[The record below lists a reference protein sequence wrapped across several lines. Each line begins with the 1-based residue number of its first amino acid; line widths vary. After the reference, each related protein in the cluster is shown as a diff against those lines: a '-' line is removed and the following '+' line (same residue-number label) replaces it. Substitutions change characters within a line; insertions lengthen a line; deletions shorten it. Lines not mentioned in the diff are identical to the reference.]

1 MKNTKH
7 QFQSWLEQR
16 TDTFAVAAY
25 HNETPFRLL
34 TDRFDLL
41 LLVVTFAENDHHH
54 LFHYIKDGLRV
65 QEIRMSKQTL
75 EQTIGRGD
83 SRKLMQWLID
93 GEIWLDRES
102 YLSEWKHQLNTF
114 APSLRAR
121 KLLMEFSHF
130 VTSFL
135 QSKEY
140 VREDHLLDAYNMILE
155 ALHHWAR
162 IVIIEAGLHPEV
174 MVWKQVRM
182 VNPGIYKLYEELTQ
196 SSETLRQ
203 RIELVQLACDF
214 SVMSKAEQCSSLLLQ
229 TIASRKE
236 PWSIEELHACLD
248 DQGIHLSLL
257 LSKLV
262 RKSLVREVPVS
273 FNGDY
278 EIMEIRYT
286 I

>member
-1 MKNTKH
+1 MKNVRNL
-7 QFQSWLEQR
+7 FESWLEQR

-41 LLVVTFAENDHHH
+41 LLVVTFTENEPQH
-54 LFHYIKDGLRV
+54 LFHYIKDDLRV
-65 QEIRMSKQTL
+65 QEIQLSKQTL
-75 EQTIGRGD
+75 EQMISRGD
-83 SRKLMQWLID
+83 SRKLMQWLIE

-102 YLSEWKHQLNTF
+102 YLSGMKRQLNTF
-114 APSLRAR
+114 PQSLRAR
-121 KLLMEFSHF
+121 KLMKEFSHF
-130 VTSFL
+130 LTCFL

-140 VREDHLLDAYNMILE
+140 IKEDHLLDAYNMILE

-162 IVIIEAGLHPEV
+162 IVIIETGLHPEV

-214 SVMSKAEQCSSLLLQ
+214 TVMSKVEHCSSLLLQ
-229 TIASRKE
+229 TIASRQE
-236 PWSIEELHACLD
+236 PWTIEGLIASLD
-248 DQGIHLSLL
+248 DPGIHLPLL

-262 RKSLVREVPVS
+262 RKSLVREVPVLHQGK
-273 FNGDY
+273 F
-278 EIMEIRYT
+278 EMMEIRYT

>member
-1 MKNTKH
+1 MKNVKN
-7 QFQSWLEQR
+7 QFKSWLEQR
-16 TDTFAVAAY
+16 TDTFAVVAY

-41 LLVVTFAENDHHH
+41 LLVVTFAENEPQHF
-54 LFHYIKDGLRV
+54 FHYIKDDLRV
-65 QEIRMSKQTL
+65 QEVRMSKQTL
-75 EQTIGRGD
+75 EQTISRGD
-83 SRKLMQWLID
+83 SHKLMQWLIE
-93 GEIWLDRES
+93 GEIWLDPES
-102 YLSEWKHQLNTF
+102 YLSGIKRQLNTF
-114 APSLRAR
+114 SQSLRAR
-121 KLLMEFSHF
+121 KLMKEFSRF
-130 VTSFL
+130 LTCFL

-140 VREDHLLDAYNMILE
+140 VKEDHLLDAYNMILE

-162 IVIIEAGLHPEV
+162 IVIIETGLHPEV

-214 SVMSKAEQCSSLLLQ
+214 TVMSKIEQCSSLLLE
-229 TIASRKE
+229 TISSRQE
-236 PWSIEELHACLD
+236 PWTIEDLYVSLD
-248 DQGIHLSLL
+248 DPSIHLPLL

-262 RKSLVREVPVS
+262 RKSLVREVPVLQRGE
-273 FNGDY
+273 F